1 MNSRLAPSCLV
12 AAAPLLP
19 AAGHGA
25 DSVRSSAT
33 AYVDNAVIPTKIN
46 DEQAVESLSSL
57 EQFSVETDNKGIIA
71 LRGTVNSK
79 NVAEKAVAIAR
90 SVNGVISAE
99 NHLEIVAKIN
109 GTTS

>member
-12 AAAPLLP
+12 AAAPLLTV
-19 AAGHGA
+19 AGHGA

-33 AYVDNAVIPTKIN
+33 AYVNNAVIPTKIN

-57 EQFSVETDNKGIIA
+57 EQFSVETDHKGIIA
-71 LRGTVNSK
+71 LGGTVNSK

>member
-25 DSVRSSAT
+25 DSVRSPAT
-33 AYVDNAVIPTKIN
+33 AYVNNAVIPTQIN

-57 EQFSVETDNKGIIA
+57 EQFSVETDHKGIIA
-71 LRGTVNSK
+71 LGGTVNSK